1 MRIKAISS
9 TYAAAAALFAVLFS
23 AQLALAG
30 DPPATAAVRKANT
43 DMTALLS
50 QKVAAGSAAE
60 KALAGKVTA
69 AVRSLIDVDEL
80 GRTALSNHWS
90 KITTA
95 EQTEYL
101 ALLRTVIEG
110 EYVKGLRANV
120 AYTVTFKGE
129 AAQGADTVV
138 KTEIAATRK
147 GRPLKIAIDYV
158 VRKVG
163 GSLKAFD
170 IKTDG
175 VSLVDNYRAQFDKL
189 IAKGGMSNLLA
200 KMRKK
205 AGTASASTASAAAK
219 S

>member
-1 MRIKAISS
+1 MKLKAIS
-9 TYAAAAALFAVLFS
+9 TGYTIAAAVFGVLFS
-23 AQLALAG
+23 AQVALAG

-43 DMTALLS
+43 EMTTLLT

-60 KALAGKVTA
+60 KALATKVTA
-69 AVRSLIDVDEL
+69 AVRALIDVDEL
-80 GRTALSNHWS
+80 GKAALVNHWS
-90 KITTA
+90 KISAA

-101 ALLRTVIEG
+101 SLLRTVIEG
-110 EYVKGLRANV
+110 EYIKGLRANV
-120 AYTVTFKGE
+120 AYTVSFKGE

-138 KTEIAATRK
+138 QTEIAATRK
-147 GRPLKIAIDYV
+147 GRPFKISVDYV

-163 GSLKAFD
+163 GSLRAYD

-189 IAKGGMSNLLA
+189 MAKGGISNLLS

-205 AGTASASTASAAAK
+205 AGTAT
-219 S
+219 